1 MKYIHSLIT
10 KPVGRI
16 HHTDEMLYK
25 YIDILTDDLVNNIK
39 HIGVNTRF
47 LADKNDDVR
56 DICGAIGKE
65 CLEGRSVS
73 NLVVASEVNDLQ
85 TPGLAPT
92 ILPKLGL
99 LPTTN
104 VFNLEGTACS
114 SMPKILK
121 LCEGLK
127 GDTLCIISGITS
139 PMYQVYLEEMYN
151 SRIIPVTK
159 GDNWV
164 SLLFGF
170 LFGDGVAAFIVN
182 DREGHGYN
190 HLGQITNIEPN
201 DFRTACVYRNNMSH
215 ADKGTLDK
223 AIKYTKE
230 LIKIKNVD
238 INKYDTII
246 LHTGSDKIINAYQK
260 EFDLTDK
267 QLEPSRYVLS
277 HYGNLTGCSLPF
289 IMNKAKSTHALMIGI
304 SMGFSVDMVEI
315 VC

>member
-1 MKYIHSLIT
+1 MKYIESLTVKVVGNLHS
-10 KPVGRI
+10 
-16 HHTDEMLYK
+16 TDEMLVRYR
-25 YIDILTDDLVNNIK
+25 DILTDDLVNNIK

-47 LADKNDDVR
+47 LADKDSNIR
-56 DICGAIGKE
+56 DICVTVGRKCLDGK
-65 CLEGRSVS
+65 SVS
-73 NLVVASEVNDLQ
+73 NLIVASEVHNLQ
-85 TPGLAPT
+85 TPGLAPI

-104 VFNLEGTACS
+104 VFNLQGTACS

-121 LCEGLK
+121 LCEGLE

-139 PMYQVYLEEMYN
+139 PMYQVYLEEMYH
-151 SRIIPVTK
+151 SKIMPVTK

-182 DREGHGYN
+182 DREGRGYN

-201 DFRTACVYRNNMSH
+201 DFITSCVYRNNMSH

-223 AIKYTKE
+223 AINYTKE
-230 LIKIKNVD
+230 LIKLKNIDIK
-238 INKYDTII
+238 KYGTII

-260 EFDLTDK
+260 EFDLTDG
-267 QLEPSRYVLS
+267 QLAPSRYVLS
-277 HYGNLTGCSLPF
+277 RYGNLTGCSLPF
-289 IMNKAKSTHALMIGI
+289 IMNKTTSANALMIGI
-304 SMGFSVDMVEI
+304 SMGFSVDMVEL
-315 VC
+315 